1 MIFLR
6 SFIFFFHIFSFVQSK
21 MLLIETEGNVE
32 KGKINNHPK
41 ELENGNDYWDDSS
54 EYDEYNQYGQ
64 RRNPDSSP
72 LIYNQYSDEEWDD
85 DLYGDAYSSKAD
97 DIYKDDDEYNYFGG
111 KFLFSALNY
120 VD

>member
-6 SFIFFFHIFSFVQSK
+6 SFIFFFHLFTLVHSK
-21 MLLIETEGNVE
+21 MFFIETEGNVE
-32 KGKINNHPK
+32 KDKINNHPK

-85 DLYGDAYSSKAD
+85 DLYGDVYNSKAD

-111 KFLFSALNY
+111 RFLFSALNY

>member
-1 MIFLR
+1 M
-6 SFIFFFHIFSFVQSK
+6 FF
-21 MLLIETEGNVE
+21 IETEGNVE
-32 KGKINNHPK
+32 KDKINNHPK

-64 RRNPDSSP
+64 GRNPDSSP
-72 LIYNQYSDEEWDD
+72 LIYNQYSDEEWDN
-85 DLYGDAYSSKAD
+85 DLNGDVYHSND

-111 KFLFSALNY
+111 RFLFSSLNH

>member
-6 SFIFFFHIFSFVQSK
+6 SFIFFFHIFTLVHSK
-21 MLLIETEGNVE
+21 MFFIETEGNVE
-32 KGKINNHPK
+32 KDKINNHPK
-41 ELENGNDYWDDSS
+41 ELENGNDY
-54 EYDEYNQYGQ
+54 QYGQ
-64 RRNPDSSP
+64 RRNHDSSP

-111 KFLFSALNY
+111 RFLFSALNY